1 MGLEYGVCGSGTRRR
16 QAIMTKRH
24 FALGRLKQGVMNK
37 TETAY
42 DDHLKL
48 LKHAKEIV
56 WYRFEGIKVR
66 LADNTFLTV
75 DFAVLTSAGF
85 LEMHDVKG
93 AKAVFTDD
101 ARVKMKVA
109 ADMYPFIFKAV
120 YPRAKRDGGGW
131 EVEDF

>member
-1 MGLEYGVCGSGTRRR
+1 
-16 QAIMTKRH
+16 MTKRH
-24 FALGRLKQGVMNK
+24 FALGRLKQGQLNK
-37 TETAY
+37 TEELYAQR
-42 DDHLKL
+42 LEL
-48 LKHAKEIV
+48 LKRAGEII
-56 WYRFEGIKVR
+56 WYKFEGVKVR

-75 DFAVLTSAGF
+75 DFAVLTAAGF

-120 YPRAKRDGGGW
+120 YPRSKRDGGGW